1 MSVKQTKDQE
11 DLKEKEL
18 ERTIHVVLKN
28 FNYSIKM
35 ESKESVKKLCYE
47 WENFEDENL
56 EFLNITNSFGQ
67 VVTFNVKEIVMIQ
80 WGV

>member
-1 MSVKQTKDQE
+1 MSV
-11 DLKEKEL
+11 KEKEL

-35 ESKESVKKLCYE
+35 ESKESVKKLYDE
-47 WENFEDENL
+47 WIDIKVENL
-56 EFLNITNSFGQ
+56 NFLNITNSFGQ